1 MMIHDNSSK
10 GQTCWW
16 MYILLFARW
25 HLSASILHQ
34 PNFMRLEI
42 PNKNCKSS
50 KQEHVQV
57 LIRLYKWRIN
67 LLIWKGLVTYTRFT
81 PVATLHIPPRCH
93 VYMFQVS
100 SKAQRSKNALSPRIL
115 VPRCGEAATSRTA
128 SDPLGWRY
136 GGVQRSRPLMSQGA
150 KQQKTGGKK
159 LEPKSC
165 KLMFKDVEIAT
176 FSWNFCFKSTWTT
189 WWLGKTW
196 SISKGFGLISRF
208 CMLHLSSKILRSRAA
223 PAEAYRELGIA
234 EAP

>member
-1 MMIHDNSSK
+1 MIIHLRARPAGECFYSYLPVGISALQSYTN
-10 GQTCWW
+10 QTSWGW
-16 MYILLFARW
+16 
-25 HLSASILHQ
+25 
-34 PNFMRLEI
+34 
-42 PNKNCKSS
+42 KSQTKTANLQRRACPS
-50 KQEHVQV
+50 PHSP
-57 LIRLYKWRIN
+57 KWRIN

-100 SKAQRSKNALSPRIL
+100 SKAPRSKNALSPRIL
-115 VPRCGEAATSRTA
+115 VPRCGEAATSRMA

-176 FSWNFCFKSTWTT
+176 FSWNFCLKSTWTT

-196 SISKGFGLISRF
+196 SISEGFGLISRF